1 MSAVEALQG
10 GSHVAVFVL
19 GDSGMGKS
27 TAHRRR
33 GRRSWAP
40 KVTPVPIHGSASL
53 TKVPYG
59 VLGPFIVGLPVQEAT
74 SQLAVLRTLWSHLEE
89 QKRATQK
96 PLLLV
101 VDDAHDLDEAT
112 AGILAEL
119 AAAGWAKLLVG
130 SAARPGLPEPLLQLW
145 FEGIAE
151 RHDLR
156 PLTLAQTTEMLEG
169 ELGSQVLPNV
179 AEILW
184 EASGGNPMLLNGLL
198 DDAKNDGTLL
208 RRNGV
213 WLFTR
218 HLNSHGDRLTD
229 VVRRQLLLR
238 SPEERQ
244 ALNLVAL
251 AEPVSRE
258 LIESVAGEDAVGS
271 LIDSELIRVTDT
283 GTGELRLWH
292 TVYGDTLRNL
302 ISPARSLQL
311 RQSLLRQMDSEP
323 TSAEGLLRQVS
334 WSIECGAEVE
344 DRQLLRAAVLA
355 SRLYEDELAR
365 KAAVL
370 VKDPELQMAARA
382 VIARTRYNASDY
394 VAARDIL
401 DADFGAGKQHPR
413 PADRIPPVG
422 RGACPRWATRRQRSC
437 KRAQVLRRAGE
448 RLAAARPDDAE
459 AIHRAT
465 EERLETMEAMVL
477 ALAGEYPAAPAASA
491 EDAAAGTPPDPPSN
505 TLEAGVPALP
515 RRGAAPGRRQ
525 GTERPRRDDPGHRG
539 RRGRSR

>member
-19 GDSGMGKS
+19 ADSGMGKS
-27 TAHRRR
+27 RLIEAVVAEL
-33 GRRSWAP
+33 GSE
-40 KVTPVPIHGSASL
+40 VTPVRIHGSASL
-53 TKVPYG
+53 SKVPYG

-96 PLLLV
+96 PLLLI

-130 SAARPGLPEPLLQLW
+130 AAARPGLPEPLLQLW

-198 DDAKNDGTLL
+198 DDARKDGTLL

-218 HLNSHGDRLTD
+218 HLNSHGDKLTD

-258 LIESVAGEDAVGS
+258 LIESVAGEEAVGS
-271 LIDSELIRVTDT
+271 LIDSELIRVTDAA
-283 GTGELRLWH
+283 TGELRLWH

-311 RQSLLRQMDSEP
+311 RQSLLRRMDSEP
-323 TSAEGLLRQVS
+323 TSAEGLLRHVS

-344 DRQLLRAAVLA
+344 DRQLLRAAVLDYDPEQPWESSLSGMQA
-355 SRLYEDELAR
+355 TILIAAATADPPEKERVLAAPDHAPVAEKAMVALLTEVAVSRLE
-365 KAAVL
+365 
-370 VKDPELQMAARA
+370 
-382 VIARTRYNASDY
+382 
-394 VAARDIL
+394 
-401 DADFGAGKQHPR
+401 
-413 PADRIPPVG
+413 
-422 RGACPRWATRRQRSC
+422 
-437 KRAQVLRRAGE
+437 
-448 RLAAARPDDAE
+448 
-459 AIHRAT
+459 
-465 EERLETMEAMVL
+465 
-477 ALAGEYPAAPAASA
+477 ALAELGLLTIDTHFRVPQALIRCIANVFDDDWVLEGLGLGDYPDVDGPI
-491 EDAAAGTPPDPPSN
+491 E
-505 TLEAGVPALP
+505 
-515 RRGAAPGRRQ
+515 
-525 GTERPRRDDPGHRG
+525 
-539 RRGRSR
+539 

>member
-19 GDSGMGKS
+19 ADSGMGKS
-27 TAHRRR
+27 RLIEAVVAEL
-33 GRRSWAP
+33 GSE
-40 KVTPVPIHGSASL
+40 VTPVRIHGSASL
-53 TKVPYG
+53 SKVPYG

-96 PLLLV
+96 PLLLI

-130 SAARPGLPEPLLQLW
+130 AAARPGLPEPLLQLW

-198 DDAKNDGTLL
+198 DDARKDGTLL

-229 VVRRQLLLR
+229 VVRRQLLMR

-258 LIESVAGEDAVGS
+258 LIESVAGEGAVGS
-271 LIDSELIRVTDT
+271 LIDSELIRVTDSA
-283 GTGELRLWH
+283 TGELRLWH

-311 RQSLLRQMDSEP
+311 RQSLLRRMDSEP
-323 TSAEGLLRQVS
+323 TSAEGLLRHVS

-355 SRLYEDELAR
+355 SRLYEDDLAR
-365 KAAVL
+365 KAAAL

-394 VAARDIL
+394 VAAREIL
-401 DADFGAGKQHPR
+401 DADFGQGNTLPSLLAGTLL
-413 PADRIPPVG
+413 
-422 RGACPRWATRRQRSC
+422 WAAVLSALGHTPEDIMQ
-437 KRAQVLRRAGE
+437 RAQVLQHASE
-448 RLAAARPDDAE
+448 RLAQARPDDAE
-459 AIHRAT
+459 AILAAT
-465 EERLETMEAMVL
+465 AERLETMEAMVM
-477 ALAGEYPAAPAASA
+477 ALAGEYGPAPAAARDSLRY
-491 EDAAAGTPPDPPSN
+491 PPGEQPRSD
-505 TLEAGVPALP
+505 VPALC
-515 RRGAAPGRRQ
+515 RRGAAPCRRQ
-525 GTERPRRDDPGHRG
+525 GTKRVCRDVPGNRG
-539 RRGRSR
+539 RRSRSR

>member
-27 TAHRRR
+27 RLIEAVVAEL
-33 GRRSWAP
+33 GSE
-40 KVTPVPIHGSASL
+40 VTPVRIHGSASL
-53 TKVPYG
+53 SKVPYG

-74 SQLAVLRTLWSHLEE
+74 SQLAVLRTLWAHLEE

-96 PLLLV
+96 PLLLI

-130 SAARPGLPEPLLQLW
+130 AAARPGLPEPLLQLW

-198 DDAKNDGTLL
+198 DDARKDGTLL

-258 LIESVAGEDAVGS
+258 LIESVAGEGAVGS
-271 LIDSELIRVTDT
+271 LIDSELIRVTDPAS
-283 GTGELRLWH
+283 GELRLWH
-292 TVYGDTLRNL
+292 SVYGDTLRNL

-311 RQSLLRQMDSEP
+311 RQSLLRRMDSEP
-323 TSAEGLLRQVS
+323 TSAEGLLRHVS

-355 SRLYEDELAR
+355 SRLYEDDLAR
-365 KAAVL
+365 KAAAL
-370 VKDPELQMAARA
+370 VKDPDLQMAARA

-394 VAARDIL
+394 VAAREIL
-401 DADFGAGKQHPR
+401 DADFGKGNTLPSLLAGSLL
-413 PADRIPPVG
+413 
-422 RGACPRWATRRQRSC
+422 WAAVMSALGHTPEDIMQ
-437 KRAQVLRRAGE
+437 RAQVLQHAGE
-448 RLAAARPDDAE
+448 RLAAGP
-459 AIHRAT
+459 
-465 EERLETMEAMVL
+465 
-477 ALAGEYPAAPAASA
+477 AGQRRSHSRRHSGAPGDHGSHGHGAGRRVPAGPCRGGRSRRHPSA
-491 EDAAAGTPPDPPSN
+491 EQPRS
-505 TLEAGVPALP
+505 GVPALP

-525 GTERPRRDDPGHRG
+525 RTERLCRDVPGDRG
-539 RRGRSR
+539 RRSRSR

>member
-1 MSAVEALQG
+1 
-10 GSHVAVFVL
+10 
-19 GDSGMGKS
+19 MG
-27 TAHRRR
+27 A
-33 GRRSWAP
+33 
-40 KVTPVPIHGSASL
+40 
-53 TKVPYG
+53 
-59 VLGPFIVGLPVQEAT
+59 
-74 SQLAVLRTLWSHLEE
+74 
-89 QKRATQK
+89 
-96 PLLLV
+96 
-101 VDDAHDLDEAT
+101 
-112 AGILAEL
+112 
-119 AAAGWAKLLVG
+119 
-130 SAARPGLPEPLLQLW
+130 AARPGLPEPLLQLW

-258 LIESVAGEDAVGS
+258 LIESVAGEEAVGS

-283 GTGELRLWH
+283 RTGELRLWH

-311 RQSLLRQMDSEP
+311 RQSLLRLMDSEP

-365 KAAVL
+365 KAAAL
-370 VKDPELQMAARA
+370 VKDPELQVAARA
-382 VIARTRYNASDY
+382 VMARTHYNTSDY
-394 VAARDIL
+394 AAARDIL
-401 DADFGAGKQHPR
+401 EADFGQGASAWLSCSRDRCCGLPCMAALGHT
-413 PADRIPPVG
+413 PADIMDRAGALLDGRRAARRGPPG
-422 RGACPRWATRRQRSC
+422 RRRRNPRGHAGAARPPWTPWSSRWRASTRTVPALR
-437 KRAQVLRRAGE
+437 RRAG
-448 RLAAARPDDAE
+448 AGPPAE
-459 AIHRAT
+459 HPR
-465 EERLETMEAMVL
+465 
-477 ALAGEYPAAPAASA
+477 S
-491 EDAAAGTPPDPPSN
+491 
-505 TLEAGVPALP
+505 GVPAGP
-515 RRGAAPGRRQ
+515 RHRNGSSCRRQ
-525 GTERPRRDDPGHRG
+525 GVQRVRRDVRGNRG
-539 RRGRSR
+539 RRSRITTSCTSSPTSSWSVLPPP